1 MYVLYTH
8 DCFQLLVYFFQSSNA
23 REKNDDVI
31 NEVVRTVSSSCGCG
45 FTSHHLTD
53 SIFLCSSSSPNSV
66 TYQAQLHGTPQ
77 ANVSQLVNLIEEQL
91 FKGKRSIKVQFS
103 LLTIQ
108 KICIVPYGT
117 ERPCDDVSSTG
128 TEVMAN
134 NTCSSCVGV
143 ITGITTTLIIII
155 LVMGVTIVVLIIKIV
170 YNKKNV
176 FHNSR

>member
-31 NEVVRTVSSSCGCG
+31 NEVVRTVSSNCGCG
-45 FTSHHLTD
+45 FTSDHFTD
-53 SIFLCSSSSPNSV
+53 SVFLCSSSSPNSV
-66 TYQAQLHGTPQ
+66 TYQAHMRGTPQ
-77 ANVSQLVNLIEEQL
+77 ANITQLINIMEEEL
-91 FKGKRSIKVQFS
+91 FKGKRSIRVQFS

-117 ERPCDDVSSTG
+117 ETPCDDVSSAG
-128 TEVMAN
+128 TELMAN

-143 ITGITTTLIIII
+143 ITGITITLIIII
-155 LVMGVTIVVLIIKIV
+155 LVMGVTIAVLIIKIV
-170 YNKKNV
+170 HDKKNV